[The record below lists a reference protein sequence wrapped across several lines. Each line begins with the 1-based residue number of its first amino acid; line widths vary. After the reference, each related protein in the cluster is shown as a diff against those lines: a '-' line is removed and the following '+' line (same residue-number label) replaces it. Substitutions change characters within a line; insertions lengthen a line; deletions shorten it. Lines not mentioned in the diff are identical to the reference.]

1 MFSKKL
7 PDSYFVELMKE
18 VDENKDG
25 EVLYFLFKI
34 SLEEFLKI
42 MIIF

>member
-18 VDENKDG
+18 VDENNDG
-25 EVLYFLFKI
+25 EVFFKYSRFL
-34 SLEEFLKI
+34 
-42 MIIF
+42 

>member
-7 PDSYFVELMKE
+7 PDSYFIELMKE

-25 EVLYFLFKI
+25 EVLFKYSRFL
-34 SLEEFLKI
+34 
-42 MIIF
+42 